1 VRLNAFFMNPDLEMD
16 EAQLTAKERTALL
29 SRDPD
34 QIRGAM
40 AGTFAKDTTVV
51 VLVAAPQVQ

>member
-1 VRLNAFFMNPDLEMD
+1 MD